1 MFAISGNVAFAFGAG
16 MLATVNPCGFV
27 MLPTYLLY
35 FLGIE
40 GVRSADQRASMR
52 RALFVSAAVTAGFF
66 LVFLAIGLVTRW
78 GFTWI
83 RDSASA
89 WLSVVVGVLLVVFGI
104 VTLFG
109 VHVPIVTPRIDAGGR
124 DRSTRSMFLFGI
136 SYAVASIGCTLP
148 TFTGAVLGQVKAEGF
163 FSGVIAIGAYGLG
176 MGLVLSA
183 LTVSLALTRTG
194 LLRWLRGVMMHID
207 LISGVVLVLA
217 GSYLLLYGWT
227 ALDLDRESGVVTRV
241 EAWQSDIANWV
252 ANHRG
257 MLGLVLGVITVAA
270 IAAVAFRRD
279 RPSAGSAA
287 GTATPAPGDTATTA
301 AETMDRTTVPAAPVG
316 APSAGASASAPA
328 AGATPSTGSPSPAP

>member
-163 FSGVIAIGAYGLG
+163 FSGVIAIAAYGLG

-227 ALDLDRESGVVTRV
+227 ALDLDRESGVVNRV

-257 MLGLVLGVITVAA
+257 TLGLVLGAITVAA
-270 IAAVAFRRD
+270 VAATVVRRD
-279 RPSAGSAA
+279 RTGAEPETTDPPERTASSAA
-287 GTATPAPGDTATTA
+287 TGPATTA
-301 AETMDRTTVPAAPVG
+301 AST
-316 APSAGASASAPA
+316 
-328 AGATPSTGSPSPAP
+328 TPSTGSPSTTS

>member
-40 GVRSADQRASMR
+40 GARPTGQRASLR

-66 LVFLAIGLVTRW
+66 LVFLIIGLVTRW

-89 WLSVVVGVLLVVFGI
+89 WLSIVVGVLLVVFGI

-109 VHVPIVTPRIDAGGR
+109 VHLPIVTPRIDAGGR
-124 DRSTRSMFLFGI
+124 DTSTRSMFLFGI

-148 TFTGAVLGQVKAEGF
+148 TFTGAVLGQVKAEGLY
-163 FSGVIAIGAYGLG
+163 SGVIAIAAYGLG

-183 LTVSLALTRTG
+183 LTVSLALARTG

-207 LISGVVLVLA
+207 LISGVVLVVA
-217 GSYLLLYGWT
+217 GAYLLLYGWT
-227 ALDLDRESGVVTRV
+227 ALDLDRESGVVNRV

-257 MLGLVLGVITVAA
+257 TLGLFLALITVAA
-270 IAAVAFRRD
+270 VAAVVVRRD
-279 RPSAGSAA
+279 RGTAGSASSANAA
-287 GTATPAPGDTATTA
+287 GPTGVPGTPA
-301 AETMDRTTVPAAPVG
+301 
-316 APSAGASASAPA
+316 SKS
-328 AGATPSTGSPSPAP
+328 